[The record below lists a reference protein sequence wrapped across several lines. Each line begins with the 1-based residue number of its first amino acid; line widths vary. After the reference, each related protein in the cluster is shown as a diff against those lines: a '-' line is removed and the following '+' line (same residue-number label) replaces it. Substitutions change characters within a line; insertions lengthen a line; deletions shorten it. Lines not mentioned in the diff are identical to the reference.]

1 MRNIITGIKDNHFS
15 KYDATH
21 LARCRQSKRAMC
33 GYIFVCCHDAF
44 DIKVFIKKKEEEE
57 YNSRAC
63 KAILV
68 TTETDSWPC
77 QLSD

>member
-1 MRNIITGIKDNHFS
+1 MQHIWLDVGKVREPCV
-15 KYDATH
+15 ATYLCVVTMH
-21 LARCRQSKRAMC
+21 LTLRYSLR
-33 GYIFVCCHDAF
+33 
-44 DIKVFIKKKEEEE
+44 KEQEE